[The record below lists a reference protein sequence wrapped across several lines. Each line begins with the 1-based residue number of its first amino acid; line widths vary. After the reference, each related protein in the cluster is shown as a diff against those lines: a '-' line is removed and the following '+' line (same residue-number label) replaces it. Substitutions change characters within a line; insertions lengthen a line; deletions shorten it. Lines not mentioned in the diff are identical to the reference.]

1 MTLTY
6 VTALMRVYESDNTS
20 TKNLETRLNHFKL
33 LLDAKVPLLV
43 YVCHEYSEAIL
54 ELCKGSDHVH
64 VITVELEDT
73 WTYNACEPWSTKLPT
88 NRNQSK
94 DTFRFLTLMNAKT
107 EFVVKGILLNP
118 FKTANF
124 AWIDFNVFHVIK
136 DIPLAIRRLQQLCS
150 VDLVSN
156 KLNIP
161 GCWSPNNSWDGNHV
175 CWRFCGGFVMGTS
188 LAFLELYELYKTHMV
203 EYFNKFNCISWEV
216 NVWAYFES
224 MYPGSFKTDWY
235 AADHNDKILD
245 VPAIRAQ
252 IPFLTKRPDARS
264 GRYTFPSQTNYQPTS
279 SSFLVYKGVP
289 LLNVRHVN
297 YVLTPEGHYI
307 IHHPKRSLI
316 THNTLCNLTSD
327 LNTIND
333 YKWIDNMVSR
343 PITDEEIQG
352 IEDVRLWS
360 DSVGN
365 LKFIATQRQWS
376 PSKQNRIM
384 IGNVDT
390 EKGAYRFCE
399 VIEPPGPTGCEKN
412 WIPLLLDGK
421 DRFIY
426 QWHPFQIGEIVEG
439 RLQIITNESRSSLA
453 GMKGSTIFVPWNN
466 KLLGIIHSSEE
477 GSPRKY
483 YHYLV
488 TLDPVTGL
496 PLQISQKFVFGRQ
509 GVEFCIGFCLE
520 PEDRIRFWYSQHDRD
535 PMWTSV
541 GTDAFE
547 WTDCC

>member
-6 VTALMRVYESDNTS
+6 VTALMRVYETDNTS
-20 TKNLETRLNHFKL
+20 TKNLETRLEHFKH

-43 YVCHEYSEAIL
+43 YVCQEYSEDVL
-54 ELCKGSDHVH
+54 QLCKDLDHVE
-64 VITVELEDT
+64 VITMELEDT

-88 NRNQSK
+88 NRNVTK
-94 DTFRFLTLMNAKT
+94 DTFRFLALINAKV

-136 DIPLAIRRLQQLCS
+136 DTPLATKRLRQLCN
-150 VDLVSN
+150 VTLESN
-156 KLNIP
+156 RFISP
-161 GCWSPNNSWDGNHV
+161 GCWQKGCSWDGNHV
-175 CWRFCGGFVMGTS
+175 CWRYCGGFALGKALT
-188 LAFLELYELYKTHMV
+188 FLQLFQLYKDHMV

-216 NVWAYFES
+216 NTWSYLESAYELFE
-224 MYPGSFKTDWY
+224 TDWY

-245 VPAIRAQ
+245 VPVIRAQ
-252 IPFLTKRPDARS
+252 VPCLIKRPDAIS
-264 GRYTFPSQTNYQPTS
+264 STYTFPSETNYQPTS
-279 SSFLVYKGVP
+279 LSFLVYKGLS
-289 LLNVRHVN
+289 LLNVRLVN
-297 YVLTPEGHYI
+297 YFLTPEGHYI

-316 THNTLCNLTSD
+316 THNILCNLTPD

-333 YKWIDNMVSR
+333 YKWMINLVSS
-343 PITDEEIQG
+343 PVMDEDIQG
-352 IEDVRLWS
+352 LEDVRLWINS
-360 DSVGN
+360 EGH

-376 PSKQNRIM
+376 PSKQNRMM

-390 EKGAYRFCE
+390 EKGAYRSCE
-399 VIEPPGPTGCEKN
+399 IIEPPGPSGCEKN

-426 QWHPFQIGEIVEG
+426 HWHPFQIGEIVDG
-439 RLQIITNESRSSLA
+439 RLQIVMSAIRPSLA

-466 KLLGIIHSSEE
+466 KLLGLIHSSEE

-483 YHYLV
+483 YHCLI

-496 PLQISQKFVFGRQ
+496 PLQISQKFVFGRL
-509 GVEFCIGFCLE
+509 GIEFCIGFCLE
-520 PEDRIRFWYSQHDRD
+520 PENRIRFWYSQHDRD

-541 GTDAFE
+541 GTDTFE